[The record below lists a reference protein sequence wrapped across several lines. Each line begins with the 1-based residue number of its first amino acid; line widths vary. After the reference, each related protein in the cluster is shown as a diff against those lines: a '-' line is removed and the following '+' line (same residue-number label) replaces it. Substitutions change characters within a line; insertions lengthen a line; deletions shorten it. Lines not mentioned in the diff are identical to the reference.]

1 MAPAKKKPIHF
12 RPPEIYSG
20 PRSSTDIDY
29 SQYYSR
35 AGTNWGFLLA
45 VLGGALAYTIISYI
59 VHMAGAIV
67 DMGYYMMP
75 EYFAVWSKIMMPVA
89 GPPPIE
95 FTYASLLF
103 GFIAGLLFT
112 YCYYLVRN
120 SMPGKGIAKG
130 LNYGM
135 FVMLLAGLPFYMSMT
150 LLINLPQGLMLSWL
164 LQTFVIYELAGIA
177 AVKLVR

>member
-12 RPPEIYSG
+12 KPPEVYSG
-20 PRSSTDIDY
+20 PRSGTDRDY
-29 SQYYSR
+29 SHYYSG
-35 AGTNWGFLLA
+35 AGTSWHFLTA
-45 VLGGALAYTIISYI
+45 VFIGALVYTVISLI
-59 VHMAGAIV
+59 VHMAGAIA
-67 DMGYYMMP
+67 DMSYYLLP
-75 EYFAVWSKIMMPVA
+75 EYFAVWSKLMMPVA

-103 GFIAGLLFT
+103 GFMAGLLFT

-135 FVMLLAGLPFYMSMT
+135 FVMLLAGLPFYLSIT

-164 LQTFVIYELAGIA
+164 LQTFIIYELSGIA
-177 AVKLVR
+177 VAKLVR

>member
-1 MAPAKKKPIHF
+1 MPPVKKKPIHF
-12 RPPEIYSG
+12 KHHEIYTG
-20 PRSSTDIDY
+20 PRSGTDIDY
-29 SQYYSR
+29 SHYYSS
-35 AGTNWGFLLA
+35 AGTNVHFLVA
-45 VLGGALAYTIISYI
+45 VFIGALVYSVISFI
-59 VHMAGAIV
+59 VHMAGAIA
-67 DMGYYMMP
+67 DMGYYFMP
-75 EYFAVWSKIMMPVA
+75 DYFSVWSKLMMPVA

-112 YCYYLVRN
+112 YCFYLVRN

-135 FVMLLAGLPFYMSMT
+135 FVMLLAGLPFYMTMT

-164 LQTFVIYELAGIA
+164 VQTFIIYELSGIA
-177 AVKLVR
+177 VAKLVR